1 MKRKCH
7 LVINNYARGGKS
19 KHKIFEPFLLSKN
32 VAFCLLLRTTRV
44 STSNIKLHLLTNL
57 KFEVETLNT
66 EI

>member
-19 KHKIFEPFLLSKN
+19 KHKNFEPFLLSKN